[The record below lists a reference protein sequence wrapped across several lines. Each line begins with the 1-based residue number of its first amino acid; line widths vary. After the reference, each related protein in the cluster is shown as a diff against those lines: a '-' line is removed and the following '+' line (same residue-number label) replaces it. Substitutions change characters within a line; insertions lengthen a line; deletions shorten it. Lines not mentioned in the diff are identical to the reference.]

1 MLTCLHRVHTLL
13 SSSLYIWTIALGL
26 PCLPPLPLAHGGGQ
40 WLNGLRGTGE
50 VQGRRLGLEVEE
62 EVGVADS
69 AGQWE
74 CLADLACLQDRPG
87 QEAVGALAAV
97 GQGARIP
104 ARQA

>member
-1 MLTCLHRVHTLL
+1 MLTCLHSVHTLL
-13 SSSLYIWTIALGL
+13 SSSLYMWTIALSL